1 VLDRLKKALDRE
13 TIIARHKYF
22 SAAVLVAFYKQAGE
36 LYLVFEKRARNTR
49 QGGDLGFPGGAREP
63 GDATFLETAV
73 RETMEELGL
82 ARDEIH
88 VLGKLGTLVTPGS
101 TLVEAYVGRLL
112 VEDLTALNYDRREVE
127 ELVVIPFAFFL
138 DTPPETYVL
147 TVETQPYRVQA
158 GARIPFPA
166 QELGLPEMYHRP
178 WRGRDRTVYLYRYG
192 ERVVWGIAGEIVYET
207 VQRVKEALGQKR
219 S

>member
-1 VLDRLKKALDRE
+1 MLEKLEQALGRE
-13 TIIARHKYF
+13 MIIARHKYF
-22 SAAVLVAFYKQAGE
+22 GAAVLVAFYEQAGE

-49 QGGDLGFPGGAREP
+49 QGGDLGFPGGAREE
-63 GDATFLETAV
+63 GDANYQETAV

-82 ARDEIH
+82 RRDEIQ
-88 VLGKLGTLVTPGS
+88 VLGKLGVLVTPGG

-112 VEDLTALNYDRREVE
+112 VADLDALDFDRREVE
-127 ELVVIPFAFFL
+127 ELVPIPFSFFL
-138 DTPPETYVL
+138 DREPETYVL
-147 TVETQPYRVQA
+147 TVETLPYHVENGSRV
-158 GARIPFPA
+158 PFPA

-207 VQRVKEALGQKR
+207 VQRTKEALGQAR
-219 S
+219 P